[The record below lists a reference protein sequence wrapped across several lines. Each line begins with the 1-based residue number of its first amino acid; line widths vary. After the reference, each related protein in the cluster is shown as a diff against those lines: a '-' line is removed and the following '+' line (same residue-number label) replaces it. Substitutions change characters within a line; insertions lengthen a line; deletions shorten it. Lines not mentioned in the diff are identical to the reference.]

1 MTWLL
6 LLPLGAGAG
15 FVAGLLGI
23 GGGVLLVPLFLE
35 FFRAHGY
42 PPLSVQTAMG
52 TSKAVVLVSAA
63 FAAREQARAD
73 RVDWGVVLA
82 LAPWVVVGAVA
93 GGIAAAWT
101 SPAVLQVA
109 FGVFLAVV
117 GAWMARGRDQPPPRS
132 GLPAG
137 LRAGGVGVGAL
148 ASFFGVGGGILAVP
162 LLHRSF
168 GKPIHDAAATS
179 SGLMLFTASAGV
191 ATHLWAGWIQQNP
204 VPGTVGFVHVGAWAL
219 GGLGALVGARRGVRV
234 AGRVSPVFLRRLFSG
249 VLLAVS
255 ARLLLSG

>member
-63 FAAREQARAD
+63 IAAREQARAG
-73 RVDWGVVLA
+73 RVDWGAVLS
-82 LAPWVVVGAVA
+82 LAPWVVVGALA
-93 GGIAAAWT
+93 GGVAAAWT
-101 SPAVLQVA
+101 SPSVLQVA

-117 GAWMARGRDQPPPRS
+117 GLWMARGRPPARS

-137 LRAGGVGVGAL
+137 LRAGGFGVGAL

-168 GKPIHDAAATS
+168 GKPIHEAAATS

-191 ATHLWAGWIQQNP
+191 ATHLWAGWVQHNP

-219 GGLGALVGARRGVRV
+219 GGLGALAGARRGVRV
-234 AGRVSPVFLRRLFSG
+234 AGRVSPDLLRRLFAA

-255 ARLLLSG
+255 IRLLVFG